1 MDTEALIPGG
11 LAREEYERARRELT
25 GYCYRMLG
33 SLPDAEDAVQE
44 TMIRAWRGAASF
56 EGRSAV
62 RTWLHRIATNVCL
75 DLLKD
80 RGRRALPMDLG
91 PALRVRDADKAGGP
105 TPEHEWIMPAPDAR
119 ILADT
124 ADPAQRA
131 VDRESVRLAF
141 IVALQRLPPRQ
152 RAVLILREV
161 LAFSA
166 AETADLLETTVA
178 SVNSAL
184 QRARATVPSPREA
197 PQDTDENTDADADT
211 RVKAKADVEELDQL
225 LLDQY
230 IEAFESYDL
239 QRLTALLRADVVQS
253 MPPFPLWIQGV
264 DEVVAW
270 LHGPGADCRGSKL
283 IPLRANGGPACIQ
296 YRADGRGG
304 HKPWSLV
311 VMESEGGKISALHAF
326 VIPEQ
331 FAAYGFPETPDPDP
345 DLDLDLDPDR

>member
-1 MDTEALIPGG
+1 VDTETLIPGG
-11 LAREEYERARRELT
+11 LAREEYERVRRELT

-75 DLLKD
+75 DLLKE

-105 TPEHEWIMPAPDAR
+105 TPEHEWILPAPDAR

-131 VDRESVRLAF
+131 IDRESVRLAF

-166 AETADLLETTVA
+166 AETAELLETTVA

-184 QRARATVPSPREA
+184 QRARATVPSPRKA
-197 PQDTDENTDADADT
+197 PQDTNNDTDTDT
-211 RVKAKADVEELDQL
+211 EKVEELDQL
-225 LLDQY
+225 LLDEY
-230 IEAFESYDL
+230 IEAFENYDMP
-239 QRLTALLRADVVQS
+239 RLTALLRADVVQS

-264 DEVVAW
+264 DEVLAW
-270 LHGPGADCRGSKL
+270 LHGPGAECRGSKL

-311 VMESEGGKISALHAF
+311 VMETESGKISALHAF
-326 VIPEQ
+326 VIPEY
-331 FAAYGFPETPDPDP
+331 FATYGFSEA
-345 DLDLDLDPDR
+345 PDR

>member
-1 MDTEALIPGG
+1 MDTETVIPGG
-11 LAREEYERARRELT
+11 LAREEYERVRRELT

-44 TMIRAWRGAASF
+44 TMIRAWRAAASF

-80 RGRRALPMDLG
+80 RGRRALPMDFG

-105 TPEHEWIMPAPDAR
+105 TPEHEWILPAPDAR

-131 VDRESVRLAF
+131 VERESVRLAF
-141 IVALQRLPPRQ
+141 LVALQRLPPRQ

-184 QRARATVPSPREA
+184 QRARATVPSPREE
-197 PQDTDENTDADADT
+197 PQQAA
-211 RVKAKADVEELDQL
+211 ELDQP
-225 LLDQY
+225 LLDEY
-230 IEAFESYDL
+230 IEAFESYDME
-239 QRLTALLRADVVQS
+239 RLTALLRADVVQS
-253 MPPFPLWIQGV
+253 MPPFPLWIQGI

-270 LHGPGADCRGSKL
+270 LLGPGAECRGSKL
-283 IPLRANGGPACIQ
+283 RPLRANGCPAYIQ
-296 YRADGRGG
+296 YRSDGSGG

-311 VMESEGGKISALHAF
+311 VVETEGGKISALHAF
-326 VIPEQ
+326 VMPEH
-331 FAAYGFPETPDPDP
+331 FATYGFPQTPD
-345 DLDLDLDPDR
+345 R